1 VKGEKQVK
9 LPNKDLKK
17 LLGIIRKDSRVVVS
31 PQLGFDAGV
40 HRLDNGRYL
49 VVSTDPCIGVP
60 EEWFGWLL
68 INYVASDN
76 ALFGAKTEFCAINLL
91 GSPSTPFEVF
101 HRTMKQTC
109 EAANELGAAVVT
121 GHTGTYS
128 GVSTLVGVCTA
139 YGYVDKERL
148 KTPGDIKPEDNI
160 LCVKPIG
167 LETAVNFALTHR
179 ELAEQLFGAKQRRK
193 LVKLVTMQSCVKEAL
208 LLAEIEGV
216 HAMHDATEGGL
227 MAALNEMAEA
237 SSVGFKVE
245 WKKILFTEEIRNL
258 RAFFQLSDE
267 EMLSMSSTG
276 TFVAAVSPEDKDRV
290 ETVLRQNNISSRF
303 IGSFTEDMKRI
314 LVKNGKEVTF
324 PVEAYDPYMKI
335 LSGKP

>member
-1 VKGEKQVK
+1 VK

-17 LLGIIRKDSRVVVS
+17 LLGIIGKDSRVVVS

-60 EEWFGWLL
+60 EEWFGWFL
-68 INYVASDN
+68 INYVASDI
-76 ALFGAKTEFCAINLL
+76 ALFGAKTEFCSINLL

-101 HRTMKQTC
+101 HRTMEQACDT
-109 EAANELGAAVVT
+109 ANKLGAAIVT

-128 GVSTLVGVCTA
+128 GVSTLVGVCTG

-148 KTPGDIKPEDNI
+148 KTPGDAKPDDNI

-167 LETAVNFALTHR
+167 LETAVNFGLTHR
-179 ELAEQLFGAKQRRK
+179 EMAEKLFGTKQTRK

-227 MAALNEMAEA
+227 TAALNEMAEA
-237 SSVGFKVE
+237 ANVGFKVE
-245 WKKILFTEEIRNL
+245 WQKLWFTEEIRDL
-258 RAFFQLSDE
+258 RTFYRLSDE
-267 EMLSMSSTG
+267 EVLSMSSTG

-290 ETVLRQNNISSRF
+290 ETVLRQNNIESRF
-303 IGSFTEDMKRI
+303 IGSFTEDMKRV
-314 LVKNGKEVTF
+314 LVKSGKELTF
-324 PVEAYDPYMKI
+324 PVKADDPYIKI
-335 LSGKP
+335 VSGKP